1 MSSTN
6 GLGGEGATVPRF
18 IDHKIFLESVIL
30 LGVIVSLFA
39 ILAAENLLA
48 HIIES
53 DRSMLS
59 IVILIIYTIASLHWL
74 YLSWDLSLQRVALD
88 RRDKLSSNTL
98 DSTFVIKLES
108 VRSSEFNVLS
118 DRLQNRHAPGHFIAD
133 SLLKLGLLGTIIG
146 FILMLLPV
154 GEIEDFDTNL
164 IQQLMVQ
171 MLSLIHI

>member
-18 IDHKIFLESVIL
+18 IDHKIFLKSVIL

-59 IVILIIYTIASLHWL
+59 IVILLIYLLLVYGTMDGLPLIKFSASQWEVVNYSISH
-74 YLSWDLSLQRVALD
+74 SNNDRMLQKA
-88 RRDKLSSNTL
+88 
-98 DSTFVIKLES
+98 
-108 VRSSEFNVLS
+108 
-118 DRLQNRHAPGHFIAD
+118 
-133 SLLKLGLLGTIIG
+133 
-146 FILMLLPV
+146 
-154 GEIEDFDTNL
+154 
-164 IQQLMVQ
+164 
-171 MLSLIHI
+171 